1 MNTNEEE
8 IQNVEINKNINGENI
23 EFSNNKIKDKKKAD
37 IITLPKRN
45 SRENN
50 KIENNKEEDS
60 NSKETFINDK
70 NKGNIINDNK

>member
-1 MNTNEEE
+1 MNLL
-8 IQNVEINKNINGENI
+8 ILKI
-23 EFSNNKIKDKKKAD
+23 ELNNNKIKDKKKAD